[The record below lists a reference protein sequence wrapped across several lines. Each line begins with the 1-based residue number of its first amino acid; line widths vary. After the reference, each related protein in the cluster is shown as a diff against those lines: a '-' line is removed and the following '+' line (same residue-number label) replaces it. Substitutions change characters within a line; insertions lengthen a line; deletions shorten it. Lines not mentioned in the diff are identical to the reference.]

1 MNEQQNDDA
10 NAETRFAAI
19 FYHSPIGIV
28 MTRIQ
33 DSVIVE
39 VNAAWMKLIGYTREE
54 ALGHTALEL
63 GLWENPHDRQRLL
76 DHLDA
81 QGRIDGF
88 EAVLCQKGGGQCHAL
103 ISAEYLVLKH
113 ERFLILQLVDLTA
126 RKQSELSLRESEER
140 HRLLFETM
148 AQGVVYFHP
157 DGYIIDANPA
167 AQRILG
173 LTLDQLRGRTSHD
186 PRWRAIYENGAPF
199 PGEVHPVSIA
209 LRTGQPVYNIVM
221 GVYNPFIEQTTWI
234 RINAIPLFK
243 PGNKTAYQVYATFE
257 DITERKL
264 AEFALRAS
272 EEALRH
278 LNQNLEALVRKRTA
292 EVQDL
297 YDRAPNGYHSLDA
310 EGHILMINQ
319 TELTW
324 LGYTHEEL
332 LGQHV
337 SKIIAPHSV
346 PTFQQSFPILKAQG
360 WIKDLEFDLLRK
372 DGTTFPVLVSAIAI
386 TDEAGNFMMSRT
398 TIFDNTDRK
407 KAEQA
412 QLLANDEMARAL
424 RTKDEFLATMSHELR
439 TPLNAILALSES
451 MLEGLRGE
459 LNDRQQEAIQHIEAS
474 GKHLLTLINDI
485 LDLSKVEA
493 GRLDLQISP
502 FPIIELC
509 QASMQFVKETARKKQ
524 LVLHIEVREEDGKIQ
539 LAADPKRLKQI
550 LVNLLSNA
558 VKFTPSGGTI
568 ILEAGLSPAQTS
580 FYFAVRD
587 TGIGIRPEDMERLF
601 QPFTQLDGGLT
612 RQHDGTGLGLTLVR
626 RLAEL
631 HGGTVTVESVFG
643 QGSCFTV
650 LLPYQPC
657 GPTS

>member
-1 MNEQQNDDA
+1 MNEQQNADA
-10 NAETRFAAI
+10 DAETRFAAI

-54 ALGHTALEL
+54 ALGRTAMEL
-63 GLWENPHDRQRLL
+63 GLWEEPHDRQRLL

-81 QGRIDGF
+81 RGRIDGF
-88 EAVLCQKGGGQCHAL
+88 EATLRQKGGGQCHAL
-103 ISAEYLVLKH
+103 ISGEYLVLKH
-113 ERFLILQLVDLTA
+113 ERFLVLQLVDLTA

-140 HRLLFETM
+140 YRLLFATM
-148 AQGVVYFHP
+148 VQGVIYLDL

-173 LTLDQLRGRTSHD
+173 LTLDQMRGRTSRD
-186 PRWRAIYENGAPF
+186 PRWKAIYEDGTTF
-199 PGEVHPVSIA
+199 PGEAHPVSMA
-209 LRTGQPVYNIVM
+209 LRTGQPVYNTVM
-221 GVYNPFIEQTTWI
+221 GVYNPLIDKTNWI

-243 PGNKTAYQVYATFE
+243 PGQNTLYQVYATFE
-257 DITERKL
+257 DITERKV

-272 EEALRH
+272 EEELRN

-310 EGHILMINQ
+310 EGNILMINQ
-319 TELTW
+319 TELAW

-337 SKIIAPHSV
+337 SKIIAPHSL
-346 PTFQQSFPILKAQG
+346 PTFQQAFPIFIAQG
-360 WIKDLEFDLLRK
+360 WIKDIELDFLRK
-372 DGTTFPVLVSAIAI
+372 NGTTFPVLISAIAI
-386 TDEAGNFMMSRT
+386 RDEAGYFVMSRT

-407 KAEQA
+407 KAEKI
-412 QLLANDEMARAL
+412 QLLANAEMARAL

-451 MLEGLRGE
+451 MLEGLRGS
-459 LNDRQQEAIQHIEAS
+459 LNDRQQEAIHHIEAS

-502 FPIIELC
+502 FPVIELC
-509 QASMQFVKETARKKQ
+509 QASMQFVKEMARKKE
-524 LVLHIEVREEDGKIQ
+524 LTLHIEIREEDGKVQ
-539 LAADPKRLKQI
+539 LAADPKRLKQV

-558 VKFTPSGGTI
+558 VKFTPSGGLVT
-568 ILEAGLSPAQTS
+568 LEAGVSADQTS

-587 TGIGIRPEDMERLF
+587 TGIGIQSEDMARLF

-612 RQHDGTGLGLTLVR
+612 RQYDGTGLGLTLVR

-631 HGGTVTVESVFG
+631 HGGTVTVESVVN

-650 LLPYQPC
+650 LLPYQP
-657 GPTS
+657 